1 MKKIINFRLETE
13 QMRFAGNFSSARK
26 VLLLAALCVVTSIA
40 SAQVTFN
47 TLLDFD
53 GTNGANPVDVTLV
66 QGIDGDLY
74 GTTESGGAY
83 GYGTVFK
90 ISPSGTLTTLWNFC
104 ADAGNNCPDGDD
116 PQAGL
121 TLVPGGDLYGTT
133 FGGGAHNTGTVFKIT
148 PSGELTTIYS
158 FCAKSGCAD
167 GFNPSIGTA
176 LILGTNGDLYGAS
189 GTTTVGFFRL
199 TPAGKLTNLY
209 TAPGYVRYPTG
220 VVQASDGN
228 FYLTVS
234 GGNGPDGDIIKI
246 TPAGKGTIFYS
257 FCSLTNCLD
266 GANPGGPLVQGAN
279 GDLYGT
285 TAGGGAYGNGTF
297 YELTLTGTL
306 TTLHSFDYGT
316 AGNLGTDENSGVIL
330 GSDGNFY
337 GVSEYGGEDCST
349 GCGTVFQ
356 ITPAGALTTL
366 WEFTGIGTEGW
377 GPWGLMQDTSGIL
390 YGTTANGGTGPNAPG
405 TIYSLSDGLPP
416 FVKPVTNYG
425 SVGATIDILGQ
436 GFTGTTEVEFGGVSA
451 TFSVVS
457 STELTAVVPT
467 AAVTGLVSVA
477 TPGGTLTAIS
487 DFKVLPTIKSISP
500 TSGPTGTVVT
510 VTGTGLTGATS
521 VTVDGKSASFTQVS
535 STEITVMVPSTAK
548 TGKITVT
555 TAGGSASSKTF
566 TVN

>member
-1 MKKIINFRLETE
+1 MKNIVSFRLETE
-13 QMRFAGNFSSARK
+13 QRRFARNLSRTKK
-26 VLLLAALCVVTSIA
+26 VLLLAMLCVATSIA
-40 SAQVTFN
+40 SAQATFN

-53 GTNGANPVDVTLV
+53 GTNGNNPIDTPLV

-74 GTTESGGAY
+74 GTTEYGGVY

-90 ISPSGTLTTLWNFC
+90 ISPSGTLTTLWSFC
-104 ADAGNNCPDGDD
+104 AKTDCPDGDE

-121 TLVPGGDLYGTT
+121 TLAIGGDLYGTT

-158 FCAKSGCAD
+158 FCAKPGCAD

-176 LILGTNGDLYGAS
+176 LIVGTNGDLYGAT
-189 GTTTVGFFRL
+189 GTTTIGFFRL

-246 TPAGKGTIFYS
+246 TPAGKGTILYS

-266 GANPGGPLVQGAN
+266 GANPGGALVQGAN
-279 GDLYGT
+279 GDLFGT
-285 TAGGGAYGNGTF
+285 TAGGGEYSNGTF
-297 YELTLTGTL
+297 FELTFAGKL

-349 GCGTVFQ
+349 GCGTLFQ
-356 ITPAGALTTL
+356 ITPAGALTT
-366 WEFTGIGTEGW
+366 
-377 GPWGLMQDTSGIL
+377 
-390 YGTTANGGTGPNAPG
+390 
-405 TIYSLSDGLPP
+405 
-416 FVKPVTNYG
+416 
-425 SVGATIDILGQ
+425 
-436 GFTGTTEVEFGGVSA
+436 
-451 TFSVVS
+451 
-457 STELTAVVPT
+457 
-467 AAVTGLVSVA
+467 
-477 TPGGTLTAIS
+477 
-487 DFKVLPTIKSISP
+487 
-500 TSGPTGTVVT
+500 
-510 VTGTGLTGATS
+510 
-521 VTVDGKSASFTQVS
+521 
-535 STEITVMVPSTAK
+535 
-548 TGKITVT
+548 
-555 TAGGSASSKTF
+555 
-566 TVN
+566 